1 MRWMSNSQ
9 GGFCLAAFVLGLVT
23 LGPAAIADDERTPS
37 SKFSLKLSGGL
48 RWTSVG
54 DIGDHAVALD
64 NYLYGLCSGI
74 NYLPGQLEKPGPW
87 GPDIGLELRLH
98 FRHGFSAGIEVG
110 FSGVSESSRSYGI
123 APFEIG
129 SAWEYRSITTSMD
142 TKVWTMP
149 VRLDVAHSWAFS
161 RALSLSV
168 GCGLAGY
175 FVWLRLDRYMS
186 FHPLSYLK
194 TALVYW
200 PALNDEY
207 RVRGFGVEPVGRIS
221 LELRISNPLSFVF
234 EVEGRYAKVN
244 RLAGRQSYIYYSP
257 VNSTY
262 FVDGEI
268 EGTLLM
274 GTSDKTVMGLPE
286 GFPDLS
292 VIPSEAMR
300 TVRFDLSGFSCRLGL
315 RIRL

>member
-1 MRWMSNSQ
+1 MSCKLNLRAM
-9 GGFCLAAFVLGLVT
+9 FCLASLAFSLIT
-23 LGPAAIADDERTPS
+23 LNPEAIAGDEGTSS

-54 DIGDHAVALD
+54 DIGDHVVALD
-64 NYLYGLCSGI
+64 DYLYGLCSGI
-74 NYLPGQLEKPGPW
+74 NYLPGQLKKPGPW
-87 GPDIGLELRLH
+87 GPDLDLELRLDL
-98 FRHGFSAGIEVG
+98 RHGFSAGISVG
-110 FSGVSESSRSYGI
+110 FSQVTKSSRSYGV

-142 TKVWTMP
+142 TKFWAMP
-149 VRLDVAHSWAFS
+149 VRLDVAHSWALS
-161 RALSLSV
+161 RGLSLSV

-175 FVWLRLDRYMS
+175 FVWVSLDRYMS

-194 TALVYW
+194 TALNYW
-200 PALNDEY
+200 PALSDEY
-207 RVRGFGVEPVGRIS
+207 RVRGFGFGPVGRIS

-244 RLAGRQSYIYYSP
+244 RLAGRQSYTYYSP
-257 VNSTY
+257 VDSAY
-262 FVDGEI
+262 LIDGEV
-268 EGTLLM
+268 EGTLLI
-274 GTSDKTVMGLPE
+274 GTSDKTVMGLPD

-300 TVRFDLSGFSCRLGL
+300 TVSLDLSGFACRLGL
-315 RIRL
+315 RFRL